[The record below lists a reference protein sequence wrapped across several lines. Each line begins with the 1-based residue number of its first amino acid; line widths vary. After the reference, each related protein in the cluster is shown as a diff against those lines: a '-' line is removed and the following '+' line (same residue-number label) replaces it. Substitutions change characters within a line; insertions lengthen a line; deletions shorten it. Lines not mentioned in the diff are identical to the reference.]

1 MDDIPDGQCTT
12 RFHTC
17 VVLVARNGDDEEIIV
32 GNGNCESTI
41 AHDMRGSNGFGY
53 DPLFEP
59 TDAPG
64 RRMAELTPDE
74 KNAISH
80 RGKAL
85 RAMRAKLEEV
95 L

>member
-1 MDDIPDGQCTT
+1 MVNRFVPAEVGFQNVTLKKGAVKGIISQVIKTCGVARTAKFLDDIKNLGYYMA
-12 RFHTC
+12 F
-17 VVLVARNGDDEEIIV
+17 
-32 GNGNCESTI
+32 
-41 AHDMRGSNGFGY
+41 RGGLSFNLN
-53 DPLFEP
+53 DILIPE
-59 TDAPG
+59 
-64 RRMAELTPDE
+64 E